1 MIERVKEI
9 IDYREMI
16 FSLARRELRGKY
28 QKSVLGFLWSF
39 ISPLCQIL
47 IYTFVFTYIFDSGID
62 KYYIH
67 LMVALIPWT
76 FFSDSLIQGASCVVV
91 NGDMTKK
98 IFFPREVLPL
108 ASVTAKLVDLC
119 LSMVIVLAFVLFSGI
134 GFSPCILLLLLVFII
149 EYIIA
154 VGFSL
159 FFSAVTVYVRDMSY
173 IVNVLMMA
181 WVWATPVMYSI
192 DQIPVPL
199 RNIMLLNPMY
209 SVVTACRDILY
220 YKTIPN
226 LWSVLIPLAEGI
238 IILLIGEAVFAKLET
253 NFAEEL

>member
-1 MIERVKEI
+1 M
-9 IDYREMI
+9 
-16 FSLARRELRGKY
+16 
-28 QKSVLGFLWSF
+28 
-39 ISPLCQIL
+39 
-47 IYTFVFTYIFDSGID
+47 
-62 KYYIH
+62 
-67 LMVALIPWT
+67 
-76 FFSDSLIQGASCVVV
+76 
-91 NGDMTKK
+91 
-98 IFFPREVLPL
+98 
-108 ASVTAKLVDLC
+108 
-119 LSMVIVLAFVLFSGI
+119 
-134 GFSPCILLLLLVFII
+134 LLLVFII